1 MFDFLSRFSST
12 SQARAALPEL
22 WGGGSWKSE
31 LVLETVWFEN
41 SKPSSDYCLLIQ
53 KSEGDERLR
62 SMAECII
69 ELDREA
75 AIRGDVFIRLS
86 RLSNA
91 ELRRGYFSPTFP
103 GSRYPRP
110 LLMPPRELGKI
121 RIWRP
126 YAGTARSDL
135 E

>member
-1 MFDFLSRFSST
+1 MFDFLFRFSST

-22 WGGGSWKSE
+22 WSGGSWESE

-41 SKPSSDYCLLIQ
+41 SKPSSDCCLLIQ

-69 ELDREA
+69 ELDRKA
-75 AIRGDVFIRLS
+75 AIRGDVFIRFT

-103 GSRYPRP
+103 GSGYPQP
-110 LLMPPRELGKI
+110 LLMPPRDLKTI

>member
-1 MFDFLSRFSST
+1 MFDFLFRFSST

-22 WGGGSWKSE
+22 WSGGSWVSE

-41 SKPSSDYCLLIQ
+41 SKPSSDCYLLIQ

-62 SMAECII
+62 WMAECII
-69 ELDREA
+69 ELDRKA
-75 AIRGDVFIRLS
+75 AIRGDLFIRFS

-91 ELRRGYFSPTFP
+91 ELRSGYFFPTFP
-103 GSRYPRP
+103 GSGYPRP
-110 LLMPPRELGKI
+110 LLMPPRDLEKI

-126 YAGTARSDL
+126 
-135 E
+135 

>member
-1 MFDFLSRFSST
+1 MLDFLFRFSST
-12 SQARAALPEL
+12 RQARAALPEL
-22 WGGGSWKSE
+22 WSGGSE

-53 KSEGDERLR
+53 KSEGDDCLR

-126 YAGTARSDL
+126 GTARSDL

>member
-1 MFDFLSRFSST
+1 MFDFLFRFSST
-12 SQARAALPEL
+12 DQARDALPEL
-22 WGGGSWKSE
+22 WSGDSWKSE

-53 KSEGDERLR
+53 KSEGDEHLS
-62 SMAECII
+62 SMAECIL

-75 AIRGDVFIRLS
+75 ANRGDVYIRFC

-91 ELRRGYFSPTFP
+91 KLRRGYFSPTFP
-103 GSRYPRP
+103 GSSYPRP
-110 LLMPPRELGKI
+110 LLMESRDLGKKI

-126 YAGTARSDL
+126 
-135 E
+135 

>member
-1 MFDFLSRFSST
+1 MFDFLFRFSSS

-22 WGGGSWKSE
+22 WGGGSWESK

-41 SKPSSDYCLLIQ
+41 SEPSSDFCLLIQ
-53 KSEGDERLR
+53 KSEGDQRLR

-69 ELDREA
+69 ELDRKA
-75 AIRGDVFIRLS
+75 ANRGDLFIRFS

-103 GSRYPRP
+103 GSTYPQP
-110 LLMPPRELGKI
+110 LLTPPRESGKI

-126 YAGTARSDL
+126 
-135 E
+135 